1 MLKKVLGVLTAAIF
15 ILTIT
20 ACQMPSQADHIK
32 KKGGTN
38 VSILTFDVSY
48 DSNGGSGSMPVKDYK
63 IGEEVTVL
71 PVSFTAPVGLKFNR
85 WNTKEDGTGSTYNP
99 GEKFLIDS
107 SEVTLYAIWIDKDAH
122 SINYYNTY
130 GVSNPNPYSY
140 LESKTVT
147 IQPISRDYY
156 TFEGWYRNSSFT
168 GSEITGW
175 TPGTYSSNIR
185 LYAKWTPIRYN
196 ITYNIDGGTIPS
208 GQYNPSY
215 FTVETNHTLVSPQKN
230 GYNFDGW
237 YDNEGNKITVL
248 NSALAGQELVLTARY
263 SLAHYEI
270 TYHLYHGTNAQENP
284 ETYTILDEISLGEPT
299 KQDRTFMGWF
309 TTSNRKGTPITKIE
323 KGTFGPLHLYAKW
336 DIDVFDVGDDGIGNI
351 TSWLNEVLD
360 TTSTD
365 NVIAISGNATTNE
378 LKTLSSAITAKSQYI
393 EELDLSEL
401 NVTQF
406 YNSGNGWSG
415 SGFLQ
420 KLKNV
425 KTIKLPDTLEV
436 ISEGAFAYCTNL
448 EHVILNNGLTDILW
462 SAFGHCEKLKEI
474 TIPDSVE
481 FLAQTSFAYC
491 ISLEKVNIS
500 KNSNLLIIGCR
511 AFWGC
516 TSLQGFYVP
525 PKVTYLDNRTARTA
539 RENHDNYGNIAPST
553 SGAFDGCTTL
563 STLKFSK
570 ELTRIHQG
578 TFTGCT
584 NISEVYYEG
593 TEAEWR
599 AINIGT
605 NNGRLSNWESAV
617 ATGTLTMHFEAEY
630 PLYP

>member
-1 MLKKVLGVLTAAIF
+1 MLKKVFGVLTAAIF

-85 WNTKEDGTGSTYNP
+85 WNTKEDGTGTTYNP

-107 SEVTLYAIWIDKDAH
+107 SEVTLYAIWIDKAAH

-130 GVSNPNPYSY
+130 GVSNPNPFSY

-156 TFEGWYRNSSFT
+156 TFEGWYRNNSYT
-168 GSEITGW
+168 GAEITGW
-175 TPGTYSSNIR
+175 APGTYSSIIR

-196 ITYNIDGGTIPS
+196 VTYNLGDGTIPA
-208 GQYNPSY
+208 GQYNPAY
-215 FTVETNHTLVSPQKN
+215 FTAETNHTLVSPQKA

-237 YDNEGNKITVL
+237 YDEQGNKITVL
-248 NSALAGQELVLTARY
+248 NSALAGKALELTARY
-263 SLAHYEI
+263 SLAHYSI
-270 TYHLYHGTNAQENP
+270 TYYLYNGTNAETNP
-284 ETYTILDEISLGEPT
+284 ATYTVEDEITLADPT
-299 KQDRTFMGWF
+299 KTNRIFRGWYP
-309 TTSNRKGTPITKIE
+309 TSARNGTPITKIE
-323 KGTFGPLHLYAKW
+323 KGTTGPIELHARWKVTGANTF
-336 DIDVFDVGDDGIGNI
+336 DIGDEGIGNLSDFLNDVI
-351 TSWLNEVLD
+351 DTSD
-360 TTSTD
+360 TD
-365 NVIAISGNATTNE
+365 NVIAIAGDATTAE
-378 LKTLSSAITAKSQYI
+378 LEILSDAITDNSQYI

-406 YNSGNGWSG
+406 YNSGNGSSG
-415 SGFLQ
+415 NGFMQYLV
-420 KLKNV
+420 NV
-425 KTIKLPDTLEV
+425 KKVILPDSL
-436 ISEGAFAYCTNL
+436 IILSEGAFARCSNL
-448 EHVILNNGLTDILW
+448 EEVTLNEGLTDILW
-462 SAFGHCEKLKEI
+462 SAFARCPKLKEI

-481 FLAQTSFAYC
+481 FLAQTSFYMC
-491 ISLEKVNIS
+491 YDLERVNIS
-500 KNSNLLIIGCR
+500 KNSNLLIIGASC
-511 AFWGC
+511 FYQC
-516 TSLQGFYVP
+516 TSLKEFYFP
-525 PKVTYLDNRTARTA
+525 PKLTIIDNRNAT
-539 RENHDNYGNIAPST
+539 T
-553 SGAFDGCTTL
+553 SRNGSAGGTSSFYGCTAIT
-563 STLKFSK
+563 TLKFSK
-570 ELTRIHQG
+570 GLTRIYNS
-578 TFTGCT
+578 TFSSCT

-593 TEAEWR
+593 TEDEWR
-599 AINIGT
+599 AINIGS

-617 ATGTLTMHFEAEY
+617 AAGTLTMHFEAEY

>member
-1 MLKKVLGVLTAAIF
+1 MNKKVLFPLT
-15 ILTIT
+15 LTLIVFLLIS
-20 ACQMPSQADHIK
+20 CQMPSQADHIK

-85 WNTKEDGTGSTYNP
+85 WNTKEDGTGTTYNP

-130 GVSNPNPYSY
+130 GVSNPNPFSY

-156 TFEGWYRNSSFT
+156 TFEGWYRNNSYT
-168 GSEITGW
+168 GAEITGW
-175 TPGTYSSNIR
+175 APGTYSSIIR

-196 ITYNIDGGTIPS
+196 VTYNIDGGTIPA

-215 FTVETNHTLVSPQKN
+215 FTAETNHSLVSPQKN

-248 NSALAGQELVLTARY
+248 NSALAGKALELTARY
-263 SLAHYEI
+263 SLAHYSI
-270 TYHLYHGTNAQENP
+270 TYYLYNGTNAQENP
-284 ETYTILDEISLGEPT
+284 STYTIFDEITLADPT
-299 KQDRTFMGWF
+299 KTNRDFRGWYP
-309 TTSNRKGTPITKIE
+309 TSARNGTPITKIE
-323 KGTFGPLHLYAKW
+323 KGTTGPIQLYARWKATGANTF
-336 DIDVFDVGDDGIGNI
+336 DIGEEGIGNL
-351 TSWLNEVLD
+351 SEWLQETIDPSD
-360 TTSTD
+360 TD
-365 NVIAISGNATTNE
+365 IEIAIAGDATE
-378 LKTLSSAITAKSQYI
+378 SDLKTISNEIKKINTPI
-393 EELDLSEL
+393 ELDLSDL
-401 NVTQF
+401 NVTHF
-406 YNSGNGWSG
+406 YRYFMRNADCIT
-415 SGFLQ
+415 
-420 KLKNV
+420 KV
-425 KTIKLPDTLEV
+425 VLPESLTTCDMHIFYE
-436 ISEGAFAYCTNL
+436 CDNL
-448 EHVILNNGLTDILW
+448 EEVVIPEGVTDMFW
-462 SAFGHCEKLKEI
+462 STFARCPKLKEV

-481 FLAQTSFAYC
+481 FIAQTVFSGC
-491 ISLEKVNIS
+491 SSLERVNIS
-500 KNSNLLIIGCR
+500 KNSNLEIIGLDC
-511 AFWGC
+511 FYNC
-516 TSLQGFYVP
+516 TSLVEFYFP
-525 PKVTYLDNRTARTA
+525 PKITYLDSRGATYSRIETYSGAI
-539 RENHDNYGNIAPST
+539 NYGS
-553 SGAFDGCTTL
+553 FHDCTNL
-563 STLKFSK
+563 RTLKFSK
-570 ELTRIHQG
+570 NLTKIIEGCFR
-578 TFTGCT
+578 GCT

-605 NNGRLSNWESAV
+605 NNGRLSDWESAV
-617 ATGTLTMHFEAEY
+617 AAGTLTMHFEAEY